1 MSSVLLS
8 TAYWPNLQYF
18 YYVLNFENVFI
29 ESHEHYQKQSFRNR
43 AQILTANGVLDLTIP
58 VQSANKVAISSVE
71 ISYKENWQANHW
83 RAITSAYK
91 NSPYFEFFEDEIRA
105 FYAGQPQYLFQYNS
119 LQLKTVLKIM
129 RIKKEIHFTANYQKE
144 IKDVFD
150 LREKIHPKINFT
162 NDLNTKA
169 ILEKPYYQTFGEKF
183 PFQPNLSIL
192 DLLFNKGLGTI
203 EYLNKREFQK
213 V

>member
-18 YYVLNFENVFI
+18 YYVLNSENIFI

-43 AQILTANGVLDLTIP
+43 ARILTANGVLDLTIP
-58 VQSANKVAISSVE
+58 VQSANKVAISRVE

-91 NSPYFEFFEDEIRA
+91 NSPYFEFFEDEIKQ
-105 FYAGQPQYLFQYNS
+105 FYSLEYRYLLEYNTDE
-119 LQLKTVLKIM
+119 LNIIFKILRLKKQIHLTSDYH
-129 RIKKEIHFTANYQKE
+129 KEINNN
-144 IKDVFD
+144 FD
-150 LREKIHPKINFT
+150 LREKIHPKIDFT
-162 NDLNTKA
+162 NDLNTKT

-192 DLLFNKGLGTI
+192 DLLFNKGLGTLD
-203 EYLNKREFQK
+203 YLKNSNNSTG
-213 V
+213 